1 MFMELRKLYRV
12 HNFSYEVTYP
22 IYVLNKIRINE
33 IIGTVKEIEIFFF
46 AFWRNTHSLTFQRGR
61 YQTELSSAHAY

>member
-12 HNFSYEVTYP
+12 HNISYEVTYP

-33 IIGTVKEIEIFFF
+33 IIGTVKEIELFFF
-46 AFWRNTHSLTFQRGR
+46 SLFDETHTR
-61 YQTELSSAHAY
+61 